1 MIFLL
6 LDFLLSFLSDIPT
19 FFVLFS
25 ILLYPKN
32 KFFFFLLI
40 PLVLDLF
47 IVDTYFLNTIIF
59 TLLFW
64 GIKFLKITKNN
75 FFHFLLLI
83 TLVYGFYIFILG
95 SIKGFSAL
103 YLVKF
108 MGMNYFVNLIF
119 YALCY
124 KILRPYIK
132 LSR

>member
-19 FFVLFS
+19 FFALFS

-75 FFHFLLLI
+75 FFHFLLLT

>member
-75 FFHFLLLI
+75 FFHFLLLT
-83 TLVYGFYIFILG
+83 TLVNGFYIFILG